1 MFEMW
6 WLIRF
11 LGVRRFLLGWVALF
25 VIRQVLKR
33 RRRAAAYA
41 R

>member
-1 MFEMW
+1 MFEML

-11 LGVRRFLLGWVALF
+11 LGFRRFLLGWLALF
-25 VIRQVLKR
+25 IIRQVLKR
-33 RRRAAAYA
+33 RPRATAYA